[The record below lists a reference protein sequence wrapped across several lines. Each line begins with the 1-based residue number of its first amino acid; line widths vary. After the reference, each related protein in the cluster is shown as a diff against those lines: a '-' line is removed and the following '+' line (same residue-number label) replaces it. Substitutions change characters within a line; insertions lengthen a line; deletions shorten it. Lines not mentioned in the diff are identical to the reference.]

1 MKVKDVITKLRVMLA
16 EKEEVIE
23 TKMAE
28 ATLVDGTEDYT
39 EGALEPGAILFVRAG
54 EGVSE
59 DPFAPA
65 GMHETTTGL
74 IVEVG
79 EAGEILS
86 VEEKSTESMRRSFR
100 KAKFAKKSKRSKFD
114 EAQEVAEEITEEV
127 AEAVEE
133 AVEVAVEESMEDILK
148 AIVSVLA
155 PYMAKIEKVTEEVE
169 TLEARFNKIAAEPA
183 AKKITSKFSAN
194 KGDVASA
201 TEARFAK
208 LVEMRK
214 SGSKL

>member
-1 MKVKDVITKLRVMLA
+1 MKVNDVIKKLRIMLA

-28 ATLVDGTEDYT
+28 ATLVDGTQVYT

-65 GMHETTTGL
+65 GMHETTEGL

-79 EAGEILS
+79 EAGEIVS
-86 VEEKSTESMRRSFR
+86 VEEKSTESMRRSFK
-100 KAKFAKKSKRSKFD
+100 KAKFAKKTKME
-114 EAQEVAEEITEEV
+114 EAGPVAEEIQEVVTET
-127 AEAVEE
+127 
-133 AVEVAVEESMEDILK
+133 VEVAIEESLDTVLQ
-148 AIVSVLA
+148 AIVAILA
-155 PYMAKIEKVTEEVE
+155 PYMQQLEKVEEE
-169 TLEARFNKIAAEPA
+169 MSTLEGRFNKIAAEPA
-183 AKKITSKFSAN
+183 AKKITSNFSAN
-194 KGDVASA
+194 RGDVATA
-201 TEARFAK
+201 AEARFAK

-214 SGSKL
+214 SGSKLN

>member
-1 MKVKDVITKLRVMLA
+1 MKVNDVIKKLRVMLA

-28 ATLVDGTEDYT
+28 ATLVDGTQVYT

-65 GMHETTTGL
+65 GMHETTDGV

-86 VEEKSTESMRRSFR
+86 VEQKTAESMRRSFK
-100 KAKFAKKSKRSKFD
+100 KAKFAKKTKME
-114 EAQEVAEEITEEV
+114 EAGPVAEEIQEVVTET
-127 AEAVEE
+127 
-133 AVEVAVEESMEDILK
+133 VEVAIEESLDTVLQ
-148 AIVSVLA
+148 AIVAILA
-155 PYMAKIEKVTEEVE
+155 PYMQQLEKVEEEVE

-183 AKKITSKFSAN
+183 AKKITSSFSRD
-194 KGDVASA
+194 KETVASA

>member
-28 ATLVDGTEDYT
+28 ATLVDGTEVYT

-86 VEEKSTESMRRSFR
+86 VEEKSTESMRRTFK
-100 KAKFAKKSKRSKFD
+100 KAKFAKKTKME
-114 EAQEVAEEITEEV
+114 EAEPVAEEIQTVVEEV
-127 AEAVEE
+127 IED
-133 AVEVAVEESMEDILK
+133 SMDSILK
-148 AIVSVLA
+148 AIVSILA
-155 PYMAKIEKVTEEVE
+155 PYMANLEKVEEEIE